1 MRLSVVSTLYR
12 SAPHL
17 AAFHARVAIAADR
30 VSDCVEFIYVN
41 DGSPDD
47 DLTVALELQA
57 SDPRI
62 RIVDLSRN
70 FGHHPAMMTGL
81 QHATGERIFLIDCDL
96 EEPPELVN
104 AFTDELA
111 RTDADVVYGVQASRT
126 GGAFDRFCGQS
137 FYTIFNALSPDPI
150 PANLMTVRLM
160 SRRYVDALLLHPE
173 VEFVIAGLW
182 ARTGFKQV
190 PMPVNKG
197 RKPTSTYDLRRKM
210 EMLVN
215 AVTGFS
221 AMPLRMIFYL
231 GLAISSLA
239 GFAAV
244 SLLSAWVIRGGEFQ
258 AGWPSLIVSVWLLG
272 GLTIFC
278 QGVIGIY
285 LGKVYTEAKRRPATI
300 IRQIYEPQIGGGHA
314 YQRTG

>member
-12 SAPHL
+12 SARHL
-17 AAFHARVAIAADR
+17 VAFHARVAVAAER

-111 RTDADVVYGVQASRT
+111 RTAADVVYGVQVSRS
-126 GGAFDRFCGQS
+126 GGALDRLCGRS
-137 FYTIFNALSPDPI
+137 FYAIFNALSPNPI
-150 PANLMTVRLM
+150 PANLK
-160 SRRYVDALLLHPE
+160 
-173 VEFVIAGLW
+173 I
-182 ARTGFKQV
+182 
-190 PMPVNKG
+190 G
-197 RKPTSTYDLRRKM
+197 RAH
-210 EMLVN
+210 V
-215 AVTGFS
+215 
-221 AMPLRMIFYL
+221 
-231 GLAISSLA
+231 
-239 GFAAV
+239 
-244 SLLSAWVIRGGEFQ
+244 
-258 AGWPSLIVSVWLLG
+258 
-272 GLTIFC
+272 
-278 QGVIGIY
+278 
-285 LGKVYTEAKRRPATI
+285 
-300 IRQIYEPQIGGGHA
+300 
-314 YQRTG
+314 